1 MPFEGTK
8 LKIKGK
14 INIVKTHID
23 ISDDNLINRY
33 LKKHRGGEGS
43 GQHPPSEERELES
56 LQGHGFHIQ
65 TARNQGQILLLFTI
79 KLFP

>member
-8 LKIKGK
+8 LMPEGK
-14 INIVKTHID
+14 INIVKIHID
-23 ISDDNLINRY
+23 ISDDNLINRCT
-33 LKKHRGGEGS
+33 KKHRGAEGS
-43 GQHPPSEERELES
+43 GQDPPSEERELES

-65 TARNQGQILLLFTI
+65 TARNQGQILLHFTI